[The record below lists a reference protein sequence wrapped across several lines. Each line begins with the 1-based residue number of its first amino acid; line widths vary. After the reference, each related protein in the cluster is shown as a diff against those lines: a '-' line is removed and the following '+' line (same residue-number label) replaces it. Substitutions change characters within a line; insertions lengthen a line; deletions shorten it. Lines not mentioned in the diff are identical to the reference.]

1 MQLTSGG
8 SSCLFLPTSNFCQ
21 RIRSFLKVPLRLI
34 HLCDHSFL
42 YSEISFYSTY
52 AHYLLV
58 FFFLINS
65 VLNARY
71 IKRNGIQSF
80 SGVVP
85 GLVTETDKTQY
96 GALTAEISTGSDTRT
111 DRGLKE
117 GQTRAVREKLQMPFK
132 RRGCLNWVNKE
143 RGEGCPRPSA
153 ARRCQKAQEIRKPS
167 SKGQWMSYRGGHTV
181 RRK

>member
-1 MQLTSGG
+1 MWSFI
-8 SSCLFLPTSNFCQ
+8 SLFRNIILFY
-21 RIRSFLKVPLRLI
+21 
-34 HLCDHSFL
+34 LCSL
-42 YSEISFYSTY
+42 SLS
-52 AHYLLV
+52 

-85 GLVTETDKTQY
+85 GLVKETDKTQY

-143 RGEGCPRPSA
+143 RGEGCPRPSVA
-153 ARRCQKAQEIRKPS
+153 PRCQKAQQIRKPS

-181 RRK
+181 RRKWTSMTDANHENHFMSC